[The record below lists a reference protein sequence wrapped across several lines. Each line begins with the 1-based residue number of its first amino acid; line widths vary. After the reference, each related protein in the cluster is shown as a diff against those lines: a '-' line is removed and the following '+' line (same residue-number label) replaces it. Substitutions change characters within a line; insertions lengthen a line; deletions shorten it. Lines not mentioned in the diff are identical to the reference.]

1 MKRVIFCLILF
12 APVLALGQT
21 LVGVRGA
28 WGLSGAYIAPTQ
40 YQKPVYGNFEAGF
53 IVKHYNL
60 KYIGFQGELNFVE
73 RGYRK
78 PVNNWAFYKR
88 ANTYLELPIFLQ
100 GKIKYRVS
108 YLVLN
113 AGCYAAYLIDSKEG
127 DNLNGEFNMIEY
139 DFSILRDNR
148 FDYGLLGG
156 LGLGF
161 DIKNVT
167 LQVEARIL
175 YGFGDIYKHSYQ
187 GNPTQ
192 SPFFSQSVSFGV
204 LYNLSKVK
212 SKRKIEATPSK
223 TKE

>member
-1 MKRVIFCLILF
+1 MKRVIICVILF
-12 APVLALGQT
+12 VPFFALGQT
-21 LVGVRGA
+21 MVGVRGA

-53 IVKHYNL
+53 IVKHFNL
-60 KYIGFQGELNFVE
+60 KYVGFQGELNIVE

-78 PVNNWAFYKR
+78 PINEWAFYKR

-100 GKIKYRVS
+100 GKVQYRAS
-108 YLVLN
+108 YLIIN

-127 DNLNGEFNMIEY
+127 DNLSGAYNMVDY

-156 LGLGF
+156 LGLGY
-161 DIKNVT
+161 DIKNIT
-167 LQVEARIL
+167 LQVEVRVL
-175 YGFGDIYKHSYQ
+175 YGLGDIYKHSYN

-192 SPFFSQSVSFGV
+192 SPFFSQSISLGI
-204 LYNLSKVK
+204 LYNLSHKK
-212 SKRKIEATPSK
+212 GKENIDAAPIK
-223 TKE
+223 TKD